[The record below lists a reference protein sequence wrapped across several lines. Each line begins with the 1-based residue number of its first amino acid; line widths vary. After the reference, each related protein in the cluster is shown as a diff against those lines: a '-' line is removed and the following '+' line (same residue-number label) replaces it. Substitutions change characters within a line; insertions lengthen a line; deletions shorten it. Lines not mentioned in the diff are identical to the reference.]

1 MHRSLTRLALPLL
14 ACGVLHAEPR
24 VIHTFQK
31 LHLDGYYWSEG
42 ATFGDLNRDGKP
54 DAISGPYW
62 WEGPDFVQRHE
73 IYPSTTTFNIK
84 QADGTTVR
92 YPGFEGVLGKR
103 NAYSTDNF
111 FSFVHD
117 FNGDGWNDILTYGLP
132 GTPAYL
138 YINPAGREQ
147 HWVRHTVFD
156 AVDNE
161 SPTLADVLGDGL
173 PRIICNSGGTFG
185 FAGVADGQ
193 WSAKWP
199 FTSISGKG
207 PWGNFNHGLGV
218 GDVNGDGRLDLLERG
233 AWWEQPAK
241 GAVAGLWTRHPAEF
255 SPGGGA
261 QMYAYDV
268 NGDGLTDVITS
279 IAAHGYGLGWYEQL
293 KERDADGHPLFKPHV
308 FLNKEPSENRYGVTF
323 SQLHAVELA
332 DMDGDGLKDIITG
345 KCFWAHGPSGDP
357 DPSSPP
363 VLYWFQLVRGAGGS
377 VDWVPHR
384 IDADSGVGRQIGVA
398 DVNGDGRPD
407 LIIGNKKGTFVFLHQ
422 VRTVT
427 EEEWAAQ
434 QPKVLY
440 PGAGD
445 QQLRAQDVIQRTGK

>member
-73 IYPSTTTFNIK
+73 FYPSTTTFNIK

-185 FAGVADGQ
+185 FAGAPAGTIRVE
-193 WSAKWP
+193 
-199 FTSISGKG
+199 
-207 PWGNFNHGLGV
+207 L
-218 GDVNGDGRLDLLERG
+218 LDERG
-233 AWWEQPAK
+233 THHAEAT
-241 GAVAGLWTRHPAEF
+241 GGLSWRRKSTLRLSVSLPEILRYRF
-255 SPGGGA
+255 SFR
-261 QMYAYDV
+261 
-268 NGDGLTDVITS
+268 I
-279 IAAHGYGLGWYEQL
+279 W
-293 KERDADGHPLFKPHV
+293 
-308 FLNKEPSENRYGVTF
+308 
-323 SQLHAVELA
+323 LA
-332 DMDGDGLKDIITG
+332 
-345 KCFWAHGPSGDP
+345 
-357 DPSSPP
+357 
-363 VLYWFQLVRGAGGS
+363 
-377 VDWVPHR
+377 
-384 IDADSGVGRQIGVA
+384 GVA
-398 DVNGDGRPD
+398 ETVCFNGAT
-407 LIIGNKKGTFVFLHQ
+407 LKGTPS
-422 VRTVT
+422 R
-427 EEEWAAQ
+427 
-434 QPKVLY
+434 
-440 PGAGD
+440 
-445 QQLRAQDVIQRTGK
+445 